1 MCLLREAMTRVNTLH
16 SEQDSTYGGTEPAGG
31 GTGSAHGGPEVT
43 YDVLGIGFGP
53 SNLALAI
60 AVEEHNAQAAE
71 GDRIRAGFL
80 EKQPRFG
87 WHRGMLIDDATMQVS
102 FLKDLVTMRDP
113 KSSYSFLCYL
123 QERDRLV
130 DFLNQ
135 KTLFPLRIEFHD
147 YLEWAAGRVAGLVE
161 YSCEVVAVKPVTEN
175 GEVVAFDVVSRD
187 PGDPGQ
193 KIVRRARSLCVATGM
208 EPHLPPSA
216 TRSERVFHNSE
227 LIPRVGTL
235 LESGTQVRRAVVLGA
250 GQSAAESVDYLH
262 RHFPDAEIC
271 SVFAKY
277 GYTPADD
284 SPFANRIFDP
294 EAVDIFYNAPPEVKQ
309 SLFDYHRGTNY
320 SVVDMDLIE
329 SLSRTMYQEKVQG
342 RQRIRMLNISRIRD
356 IETHDDGLR
365 VGIEFLPTAERD
377 VLDADLLVCATG
389 YQPRGIDE
397 RMGELGKLCRRDDED
412 ALVVGRDHR
421 VATHANVAAD
431 IYLQGGTEH
440 THGLTSTLLSNT
452 AVRAGE
458 IRASLIERRRGSMV
472 G

>member
-16 SEQDSTYGGTEPAGG
+16 SGPDSTYGGTEP
-31 GTGSAHGGPEVT
+31 THGGREVT

-60 AVEEHNAQAAE
+60 AVEEHNAQAADDE
-71 GDRIRAGFL
+71 RIHAGFL

-113 KSSYSFLCYL
+113 KSGYSFLCYL
-123 QERDRLV
+123 QERGRLV

-147 YLEWAAGRVAGLVE
+147 YLEWAAARVAGLVE
-161 YSCEVVAVKPVTEN
+161 YSCEVVAVKPVTED

-187 PGDPGQ
+187 PGNPDATV
-193 KIVRRARSLCVATGM
+193 VRRARSLCVATGM
-208 EPHLPPSA
+208 EPHLPPGA
-216 TRSERVFHNSE
+216 ARSERVFHNSE
-227 LIPRVGTL
+227 LIPRVGAL
-235 LESGTQVRRAVVLGA
+235 LERGTPVRRAVVLGA

-262 RHFPDAEIC
+262 RHFPEAEIC

-294 EAVDIFYNAPPEVKQ
+294 EAVDIFYNAPPEVKR
-309 SLFDYHRGTNY
+309 SLVDYHRGTNY

-342 RQRIRMLNISRIRD
+342 RQRMRMLNVSRIREID
-356 IETHDDGLR
+356 AQDDGLR
-365 VGIEFLPTAERD
+365 IGIEFLPTAERD

-397 RMGELGKLCRRDDED
+397 RLGELGKLCRRDEED

-421 VATHANVAAD
+421 VATHANVSAA

-458 IRASLIERRRGSMV
+458 IRASLIERRREGSALN